1 MSLLALEPIN
11 RSPVHTVRRSRVLI
25 ATDTFMPDVNGAA
38 YFTFRL
44 ATGLAERGNDVHV
57 VCPSDFGPSTVD
69 YRDGI
74 TVHRL
79 RSRPIPLHPE
89 MRFTAPLGLTDTIAD
104 LIDRV
109 DPDVVH
115 AQGHF
120 TVGRATI
127 RAARRTGVPV
137 VATNHFMPDNLL
149 HHIPVPARLRDRVAA
164 YGWRDAARVFSR
176 ADYVTTP
183 TEIAARLF
191 AAKGYTGHVEAVSC
205 GIDLHRFTP
214 GRVGRHSAR
223 ERLGLSDRPTIAFV
237 GRLDE
242 EKRLHEAVEA
252 VAALRRSEV
261 DVQLVLAGTGPCRDR
276 LADRAA
282 ELGIAADVRFP
293 GFVPDADLPLVYTA
307 ADVFVMPG
315 VAELQSIA
323 TLEAMAS
330 GLPVV
335 AADAVALP
343 HLVRDGDNGFL
354 YRPGDVTELTGH
366 LRALLADDLARR
378 RMGHHSRSI
387 ATGHDHQRS
396 LARFEEIY
404 ASLSLRVNR

>member
-1 MSLLALEPIN
+1 MSLLALEPITG
-11 RSPVHTVRRSRVLI
+11 PTAFAPRRSRVLI

-38 YFTFRL
+38 YFTYRL

-57 VCPSDFGPSTVD
+57 VCPSDTGPSMVD
-69 YRDGI
+69 HREGI

-79 RSRPIPLHPE
+79 RSRPIPLHPQ

-149 HHIPVPARLRDRVAA
+149 HHVGVPERLRARVAA
-164 YGWRDAARVFSR
+164 FGWRDAARVFSR
-176 ADYVTTP
+176 ADHVTTP
-183 TEIAARLF
+183 TQIAANLF
-191 AAKGYTGHVEAVSC
+191 VDKGFTGHVEAVSC

-214 GRVGRHSAR
+214 GRIGRGAAR
-223 ERLGLSDRPTIAFV
+223 QRLGLPDRPTIAFV

-252 VAALRRSEV
+252 VAALRRSQV
-261 DVQLVLAGTGPCRDR
+261 DVQLVLAGTGPLRGD
-276 LADRAA
+276 LAARAA
-282 ELGIAADVRFP
+282 ALGADVHFP

-343 HLVRDGDNGFL
+343 HLVRDGDNGYL

-366 LRALLADDLARR
+366 LRSLLADDLARR

-387 ATGHDHQRS
+387 ATAHDHQRS

-404 ASLSLRVNR
+404 ASLVLRVNR